1 MAGKLTSIQIINQL
15 WPYSRNL
22 FKYPPRIQWF
32 LLRLQPYSIEINY
45 KKGTEQV
52 VADTLSRATENITQ
66 QTEIP
71 EEEVKAFVDSV
82 VNAMDA
88 TPKKLQE
95 IRENKTKMLHSVS

>member
-1 MAGKLTSIQIINQL
+1 M
-15 WPYSRNL
+15 
-22 FKYPPRIQWF
+22 
-32 LLRLQPYSIEINY
+32 
-45 KKGTEQV
+45 
-52 VADTLSRATENITQ
+52 ADTLSRATENITQ

-95 IRENKTKMLHSVS
+95 IREKQDQDAALSKLRAQISNGPNSIHKVPKEIRNSSPFEKISLNVMDCS